1 MIYGGVGEKQGHL
14 ELNKEEGSVFYGKNG
29 EYMWYGCITR
39 GVRGCVR
46 GVLDWIWWCGD
57 GATVS
62 ERL

>member
-1 MIYGGVGEKQGHL
+1 MGSVGVILGEM
-14 ELNKEEGSVFYGKNG
+14 ELIEGEGSVFYGKNG
-29 EYMWYGCITR
+29 EYMWYGCIIR

>member
-1 MIYGGVGEKQGHL
+1 MGGVGEKQGHL
-14 ELNKEEGSVFYGKNG
+14 ELNKGEGSVFYGKNG